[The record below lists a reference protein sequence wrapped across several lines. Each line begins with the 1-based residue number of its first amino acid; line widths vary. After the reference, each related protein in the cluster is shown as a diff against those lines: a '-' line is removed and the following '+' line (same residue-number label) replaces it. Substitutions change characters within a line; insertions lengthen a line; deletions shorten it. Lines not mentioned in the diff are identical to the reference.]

1 MIAVRPYGPADRD
14 ACLRLFH
21 SNVPRYFTPAE
32 EAEYLAFLDAL
43 PGPYLVL
50 EQDGAVVGAG
60 GHAYDGPG
68 TVALCWGMVAASL
81 HGTGLGQL
89 LLDARLAAV
98 ARDPAVRTVRI
109 STSQHTEGFFA
120 RAGFVTVR
128 VQPGGFGPG
137 LHRHDME
144 LAIAS
149 GEAGP
154 VSRTYGGAGL

>member
-1 MIAVRPYGPADRD
+1 MAVRPYRPADRD

-21 SNVPRYFTPAE
+21 GNVPRYFTPAE

-50 EQDGAVVGAG
+50 ERAGAVVGAG
-60 GHAYDGPG
+60 GHAYDGPA

-81 HGTGLGQL
+81 HGTGLGQVL
-89 LLDARLAAV
+89 LEARLVAV

-109 STSQHTEGFFA
+109 ATSQHTEGFFA
-120 RAGFVTVR
+120 RAGFLTVG
-128 VQPGGFGPG
+128 VQPDGFGPG

-144 LAIAS
+144 LAIA
-149 GEAGP
+149 A
-154 VSRTYGGAGL
+154 GGAGLETGAAAGDAT